1 MGTAIVA
8 AAAAILGALVAGLQQ
23 ERRDRAAHRQQAEQQ
38 HREALAAALQ
48 ELLKAATRNR
58 QRQYAKH
65 DDRRKGHPDTREDRD
80 ARYEARS
87 RLTDA
92 LGVLVGL
99 TTDGR
104 LLESARCLVDTSI
117 AVGEPMAAT
126 HDEIGD
132 RARVA
137 HGAMLRAI
145 TRHNQQPA

>member
-23 ERRDRAAHRQQAEQQ
+23 ERRDRAARRQQAEEQR
-38 HREALAAALQ
+38 REALAAALQ
-48 ELLKAATRNR
+48 ELLKAATRQR

-65 DDRRKGHPDTREDRD
+65 ADRREGRPDTREDRD

-104 LLESARCLVDTSI
+104 LLESARYLVDTSI
-117 AVGEPMAAT
+117 AVADLTTAT
-126 HDEIGD
+126 HDRVRDE
-132 RARVA
+132 ARVA

-145 TRHNQQPA
+145 TRHNAGS